1 METLHEAPMPGQSTD
16 VLQVVEVPNHDT
28 WWQRV
33 NSMDQ
38 KMFVFVVFIKDLQFL
53 RNPKI
58 NLMSLKHPF
67 PKW

>member
-28 WWQRV
+28 LWQRV

-58 NLMSLKHPF
+58 NLMSLKHTI

>member
-28 WWQRV
+28 LWQRV

-38 KMFVFVVFIKDLQFL
+38 KMFVFVFIKDLQFL

-58 NLMSLKHPF
+58 NLMSLKNTI

>member
-28 WWQRV
+28 LWQRV

-58 NLMSLKHPF
+58 NLMSLKNTI

>member
-38 KMFVFVVFIKDLQFL
+38 KMFVFVFIKDLQFL

-58 NLMSLKHPF
+58 NLMSLKHTI